1 MLHTHTEVMSV
12 TAAAAS
18 ERPALL
24 TRLNARLARLCMMA
38 AVTGLFALIFVVIW
52 QVFGRYVLNDTP
64 AWAESLALVL
74 VIYVT
79 MFGAAAG
86 VRDAGHIS
94 IDSVLVLLPERL
106 RLKFEVLIHCLVG
119 LFGALMAWYG
129 QILGRSVMNYKIPT
143 LGLSEGTN
151 YVALII
157 AGTLIVLFSIEHIV
171 AIFQGKEVV
180 PSWH

>member
-12 TAAAAS
+12 TAAAGA
-18 ERPALL
+18 RPALL
-24 TRLNARLARLCMMA
+24 TRLNAQLARICMIT
-38 AVTGLFALIFVVIW
+38 AVSGLFALVFVVIW

-74 VIYVT
+74 VIYIT
-79 MFGAAAG
+79 MLGAAAG

-94 IDSVLVLLPERL
+94 IDSMLVLLPERL
-106 RLKFEVLIHCLVG
+106 RLKFEVLIHFLVG
-119 LFGALMAWYG
+119 VFGGLMAWYG

-143 LGLSEGTN
+143 LGLSEATN
-151 YVALII
+151 YAALVV

-171 AIFQGKEVV
+171 ALFNGKEVV